1 MVRLKRILFG
11 IVFVV
16 SPIIVAAALSE
27 GILRLVDPQDLTG
40 AWETVGPRGLILN
53 RAGGTSQHQ
62 LGERRVSYRFNS
74 LHMRGGEPTADVPKV
89 LVMGNSLTLGW
100 LVEEAD
106 ALPSRLQALSDRD
119 LGENRAQFLNAAVGG
134 WGFASY
140 LAYLESFGDIID
152 PAAVTIIFHL
162 SDVGWAVRSGLYTLA
177 QPGSLKLIANDATA
191 NHSRLR
197 GLLGQFF
204 LYRWLLTHS
213 HLVQVLRQKALGLL
227 VDLSNSVIRLSDHV
241 EAPAKRLPGDPDAAT
256 RRLIHALLRQIKE
269 WCAERDVKLYMVGY
283 YSAKNP
289 GGIYDWFAPLAAQEG
304 VPFLN
309 LQGPM
314 SSLALS
320 DLGRYAIKR
329 DGHPTEEAL
338 SLAADR
344 VWAWYGRR
352 LDRDLP

>member
-53 RAGGTSQHQ
+53 RAGETSQHQ

-204 LYRWLLTHS
+204 
-213 HLVQVLRQKALGLL
+213 
-227 VDLSNSVIRLSDHV
+227 
-241 EAPAKRLPGDPDAAT
+241 PLP
-256 RRLIHALLRQIKE
+256 
-269 WCAERDVKLYMVGY
+269 V
-283 YSAKNP
+283 
-289 GGIYDWFAPLAAQEG
+289 
-304 VPFLN
+304 
-309 LQGPM
+309 
-314 SSLALS
+314 
-320 DLGRYAIKR
+320 
-329 DGHPTEEAL
+329 
-338 SLAADR
+338 AADPFPPGPGLATEGSR
-344 VWAWYGRR
+344 PARR
-352 LDRDLP
+352 PVQFRDPPERPR

>member
-1 MVRLKRILFG
+1 VVRLKRIGCGLF
-11 IVFVV
+11 FLV
-16 SPIIVAAALSE
+16 SSIIGAAAVSE
-27 GILRLVDPQDLTG
+27 GLLRLVDPQDLTG

-53 RAGGTSQHQ
+53 RAGETSQHQ
-62 LGERRVSYRFNS
+62 LGERRVTYRFNS
-74 LHMRGGEPTADVPKV
+74 LHMRGGEPAADVPKV
-89 LVMGNSLTLGW
+89 LVMGNSLTMGW

-119 LGENRAQFLNAAVGG
+119 LGEKRAQFLNTAAGG

-162 SDVGWAVRSGLYTLA
+162 TDFEWAVRSGLYSLA
-177 QPGSLKLIANDATA
+177 QPGALNLIAHDATA

-197 GLLGQFF
+197 GLLGQFA
-204 LYRWLLTHS
+204 LYRWLLIHS
-213 HLVQVLRQKALGLL
+213 HLVQVLRQKTLGLL
-227 VDLSNSVIRLSDHV
+227 VDLPDPAILLGNQE
-241 EAPAKRLPGDPDAAT
+241 EAPAKRLPDNPDAAT
-256 RRLIHALLRQIKE
+256 RQLTHALLRQIKE
-269 WCAERDVKLYMVGY
+269 WCAERDVKLYVVGF
-283 YSAKNP
+283 YSARYP

-309 LQGPM
+309 LQEPM

-338 SLAADR
+338 ALVAER
-344 VWAWYGRR
+344 VWTWYGQR
-352 LDRDLP
+352 LGRDLP